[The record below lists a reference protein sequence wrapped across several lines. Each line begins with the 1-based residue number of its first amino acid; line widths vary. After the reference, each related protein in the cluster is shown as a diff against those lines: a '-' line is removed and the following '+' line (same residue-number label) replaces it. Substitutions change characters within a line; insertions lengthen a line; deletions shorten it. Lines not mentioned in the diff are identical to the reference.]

1 MLLHLTLRWKTH
13 GYIQFNQP
21 CKELDKGQLEF
32 LNSGHAYPHPP
43 FRYLFVVHFSDFVI
57 SFLGVVTMKLCK
69 RKLRKLVEQGNVIF
83 APSNLKRKKMDKGPS
98 RKTEE
103 TQPCPLVLCS
113 TSEANPATRSSLVV
127 EVVDMDMPCSKE
139 GEHAQSIPSIGDVPG

>member
-1 MLLHLTLRWKTH
+1 
-13 GYIQFNQP
+13 
-21 CKELDKGQLEF
+21 
-32 LNSGHAYPHPP
+32 
-43 FRYLFVVHFSDFVI
+43 
-57 SFLGVVTMKLCK
+57 MKLCK

-83 APSNLKRKKMDKGPS
+83 APSSLKRKKMDKGPS

-103 TQPCPLVLCS
+103 TQPYPLGLRS